1 METLLEVGLHVHF
14 PPPSLSPVGTSLVYY
29 PDGIWRQCSRNVC
42 REHYLYHSS
51 RGPRSEGRPSVLWS
65 LTSVLL
71 VGVWVRTDLTLSYV

>member
-1 METLLEVGLHVHF
+1 METLLEVGLHVRRF
-14 PPPSLSPVGTSLVYY
+14 MDSTTVGTSLVYY